1 MFWKKKSRDDLAI
14 EVAKDKRASFRV
26 QPPLDAPLIFYVGRE
41 AYQVR
46 DISAGGAS
54 FAAPPGV
61 TLGEVLT
68 IRFRL
73 PYSGLAIQVGFK
85 VRGIREGTISGAFE
99 GLSAADQENIHQYA
113 LEVQKNE
120 ARKKKR
126 ATRRGGMGRP
136 QS

>member
-1 MFWKKKSRDDLAI
+1 LFWRRKSRDDLAI

-41 AYQVR
+41 AYQVS
-46 DISAGGAS
+46 DVSAGGAS
-54 FAAPPGV
+54 FVAPPGA

-73 PYSGLAIQVGFK
+73 PYSGVAIQTRFK
-85 VRGIREGTISGAFE
+85 VRGFREGVISGAFE
-99 GLSAADQENIHQYA
+99 GLSASDQENIHQYA
-113 LEVQKNE
+113 LEVQKIE
-120 ARKKKR
+120 ARKRKR

-136 QS
+136 RT